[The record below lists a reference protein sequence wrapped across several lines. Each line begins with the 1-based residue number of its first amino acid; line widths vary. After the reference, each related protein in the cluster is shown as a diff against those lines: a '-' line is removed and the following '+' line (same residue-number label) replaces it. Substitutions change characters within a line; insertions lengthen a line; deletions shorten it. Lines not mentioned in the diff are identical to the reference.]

1 MNVMGI
7 IFTNDASLGELTNKR
22 TMASIPFG
30 GRYRQVDFALSN
42 LACAGVRHV
51 GIISRHNYQSLMN
64 HIGNGEEWGLDLEE
78 GGLEFLTPYAQTTV
92 GTYRGKLESL
102 NNAMDFLEY
111 GEEDELVVM
120 IDSAVLSN
128 VDLAAILDAHVAS
141 GKDVTVVT
149 KAGICN
155 GEKKIDLALK
165 LENGEVS
172 DMVVDYAAPA
182 EYLASMDIFVLS
194 KKWLVRSVKEMIAR
208 DKFHMDRDLVMGGWN
223 RGLVSV
229 NVYEFDGVAMFN
241 ESIEEYFYN
250 SLSLIKKDVRKDVFN
265 GNHPIYTKVRDR
277 VPTYYGETS
286 EIENCLIADGCI
298 LEGEVEDSVL
308 FRQVTV
314 GKDAE
319 IESCIIM
326 NDAVI
331 GEGAE
336 LKYAILDKNV
346 TVTPGAKLIGTK
358 KNPIIVKRGETVGEL
373 QSALPRAHPTPN
385 PAVWAT

>member
-7 IFTNDASLGELTNKR
+7 IFTNDATMGELTNKR

-42 LACAGVRHV
+42 LSCAGVRHI
-51 GIISRHNYQSLMN
+51 GIISRHNYQSLM
-64 HIGNGEEWGLDLEE
+64 HHVGDGEEWGLELEE

-92 GTYRGKLESL
+92 GSYRGKLESL
-102 NNAMDFLEY
+102 KNAMDFLEF
-111 GEEDELVVM
+111 GDEDELVVM

-128 VDLAAILDAHVAS
+128 IDLTAVLNAHVAS

-165 LENGEVS
+165 VVDGEIK
-172 DMVVDYAAPA
+172 DMVVDYVAPA
-182 EYLASMDIFVLS
+182 DYVASMDIFVLS
-194 KKWLVRSVKEMIAR
+194 KKFLIKSVKEMIAR

-223 RGLVSV
+223 RGVVSV
-229 NVYEFDGVAMFN
+229 NTYAFEGVALFN
-241 ESIEEYFYN
+241 ESVEEYFYN
-250 SLSLIKKDVRKDVFN
+250 SLSLIKKEVRADIF
-265 GNHPIYTKVRDR
+265 GGAHPIYTKVRDR
-277 VPTYYGETS
+277 VPTYYGEGS
-286 EIENCLIADGCI
+286 EIENCLVADGCI
-298 LEGEVEDSVL
+298 LEGEVEDSIL

-314 GKDAE
+314 EKGAE
-319 IESCIIM
+319 VEHCIIM

-336 LKYAILDKNV
+336 LKYVILDKNV

-358 KNPIIVKRGETVGEL
+358 KNPIIVKRGETV
-373 QSALPRAHPTPN
+373 
-385 PAVWAT
+385 